1 MLLVAAFLACA
12 LNPAQPSLPD
22 LLSRVAEEAD
32 VLQQNAPKSLTL
44 EVLEQRALMPAAR
57 FRPRIGRKATAV
69 VPPPRLV
76 VRQIVSEYSVGTLK
90 EAAVQNL
97 TELRQ
102 VISVDGRK
110 IQSAEH
116 ARHALS
122 LGIASPDD
130 RIRKR
135 MLEDFARH
143 GLVDIAT
150 DYGII
155 LLAFSK
161 RGLENMKVVLAGE
174 EQVGADAAWVLNWQQ
189 TSTDAGMLEFLGNRT
204 SRLALQGRLLIRQ
217 SDGLPLRIQSWS
229 EHPQDA
235 TSRLLQSW
243 SEHPQA
249 TQQVRDEA
257 TVDYIRS
264 AHGFLTPASVLHR
277 HLVDGQVVTENLYR
291 YEPFK
296 MFSADAEIKFTELET
311 PSPPP
316 PPTKK

>member
-1 MLLVAAFLACA
+1 
-12 LNPAQPSLPD
+12 
-22 LLSRVAEEAD
+22 
-32 VLQQNAPKSLTL
+32 
-44 EVLEQRALMPAAR
+44 
-57 FRPRIGRKATAV
+57 
-69 VPPPRLV
+69 V

-90 EAAVQNL
+90 ESVVPNL

-110 IQSAEH
+110 VQSAER

-122 LGIASPDD
+122 LGITSPDD

-143 GLVDIAT
+143 GLVDVAT

-189 TSTDAGMLEFLGNRT
+189 TTPDSGMLEFLGNQA
-204 SRLALQGRLLIRQ
+204 SRLALQGRLLVRK
-217 SDGLPLRIQSWS
+217 SDGLPLRIESWS

-235 TSRLLQSW
+235 TTTLLQTW
-243 SEHPQA
+243 SGHPQA
-249 TQQVRDEA
+249 TQRVRDEA
-257 TVDYIRS
+257 TVDYVQS
-264 AHGFLTPASVLHR
+264 AHGFLTPASVAHR
-277 HLVDGQVVTENLYR
+277 HLVDGQAITENLYR

-311 PSPPP
+311 PLPATA
-316 PPTKK
+316 PTKK